1 MYGFADLFSGAFD
14 NMRDVAIHLTSYGGR
29 PNLTSASRLYAVFAG
44 CMAFTAVGLPS
55 LLLHL
60 FRNRKGRGPSRH
72 SPYRVRI

>member
-44 CMAFTAVGLPS
+44 CTAFTAVGLPS
-55 LLLHL
+55 LILHL
-60 FRNRKGRGPSRH
+60 FRNRRSKESSRH
-72 SPYRVRI
+72 GPRGLRI